1 MVIKFVH
8 VLHGYWSTPHQ
19 QLHRKHIT
27 LCPYTCR
34 FFIYNYGEQC
44 RLFSNLCAVSV
55 YAISVEW
62 SVCTSNPTHKKLI
75 SASLF
80 WKNCKQ
86 TIYYN
91 SYIYIKVQKLL
102 YKMYIEIF
110 KLSKN
115 CSCRAFIL
123 KIINYIRVLPNG
135 APYIDRWNNQP

>member
-1 MVIKFVH
+1 MKVVIVH
-8 VLHGYWSTPHQ
+8 IEEAKRGLMWYIISDNGHQ
-19 QLHRKHIT
+19 VRSCPSWILVHTNQHLHRKHIT

-80 WKNCKQ
+80 
-86 TIYYN
+86 
-91 SYIYIKVQKLL
+91 
-102 YKMYIEIF
+102 
-110 KLSKN
+110 
-115 CSCRAFIL
+115 
-123 KIINYIRVLPNG
+123 
-135 APYIDRWNNQP
+135 